1 MAGGVKS
8 SLSKLRLVITG
19 SPRAVW
25 LTSFFAVAIIVLL
38 FFLWQQVQSVSRIL
52 LPVGHERTG
61 PDLSAIPSGNAQDVL
76 ILNSYHMG
84 YSWSDNEMD
93 GIIGTLRESHFSIRP
108 IVEYLDCK
116 RFPSMEHFDRLR
128 DLFTQKYHGRKFGV
142 VIAADN
148 PALRFALKYRP
159 QLFPGASIIFCG
171 INGFR
176 RDMIDGYDKV
186 TGVAELLDAGGTVNT
201 ALRLHPQTRQIEVVY
216 DYSITGLSTRRETE
230 EQLKDVSGAV
240 RIRYMENM
248 TTTELMRNL
257 RTLPPDSLV
266 LALSY
271 SLDKE
276 GHVFNLEKIAKLLSL
291 NSPVPVYGLHEERLG
306 YGIVGGS
313 LLGGRPQGVRA
324 GEIAL
329 RILSGTPVSEI
340 PVDLKS
346 PTRMMFDYNQLVRFG
361 IPLSSLP
368 TGSVIVNKPVSFF
381 AQYRALA
388 VTTVLLILVLVSGVL
403 ILGVNI
409 YRRRIA
415 EEARIDSERNFKTLF
430 ESAGDA
436 IFIEDMDERCID
448 ANEEAA
454 RSTGYSRAEL
464 RALSLRD
471 ITEPAFLGTL
481 AESRKGLL
489 GAGRAFFEAVHM
501 TKEGKSFPVELNC
514 RLIDYSG
521 KRAVLAVAR
530 DISERIGAEK
540 EQRYLQAQLLQSRK
554 MESVGRLAGGV
565 AHDFNNILTSI
576 LGYCEILMSD
586 IPAGHPMSKQLD
598 IIRSAGERGAGLTR
612 QLLAFSRKQVL
623 QMKSADLNAII
634 ENMAK
639 MISRIIG
646 EDIRFELRLKPVKNI
661 LADTGQIE
669 QVLMNLIAN
678 ARDAMPDGGRLLIE
692 TGNELLDRRYAEAHE
707 GVRPGIHVM
716 LAVSDT
722 GRGMSAEMKERI
734 FEPFFTTKGT
744 GKGTG
749 LGLATVYG
757 IVRQHNGHI
766 HVDSEPGRGTS
777 FKVYLPATD
786 ESVQPD
792 EQLQSGPPAHGKE
805 TLLVVDDDAMIVE
818 MIEKMLQ
825 PLGYTVL
832 TANGSEEALAINGQY
847 EKEIHVLLTDVIMQ
861 SMNGRE
867 LSDALKQRRPGMST
881 IFMSGYT
888 DNIIAHK
895 GVLEPGM
902 VLLQKPL
909 TQRLLARSIREV
921 IDRSR

>member
-1 MAGGVKS
+1 
-8 SLSKLRLVITG
+8 
-19 SPRAVW
+19 
-25 LTSFFAVAIIVLL
+25 
-38 FFLWQQVQSVSRIL
+38 
-52 LPVGHERTG
+52 
-61 PDLSAIPSGNAQDVL
+61 
-76 ILNSYHMG
+76 MG

-93 GIIGTLRESHFSIRP
+93 GIIGTLRESDLGLRP

-116 RFPSMEHFDRLR
+116 RFPLMEHFDRIS
-128 DLFTQKYHGRKFGV
+128 DLFEQKYRGRKFEV

-148 PALRFALKYRP
+148 PALRFALKNRP
-159 QLFPGASIIFCG
+159 RLFPGAAIVFCG

-176 RDMIDGYDKV
+176 REMIDGYENV
-186 TGVAELLDAGGTVNT
+186 TGVAELLDAEGTVKT
-201 ALRLHPQTRQIEVVY
+201 ALGLHPDTRQIVVVH
-216 DYSITGLSTRRETE
+216 DYSITGLSARWETE
-230 EQLKDVSGAV
+230 AQLKAVSGAV

-248 TTTELMRNL
+248 TTAELMQNL
-257 RTLPPDSLV
+257 RTLRPHSLV

-276 GHVFNLEKIAKLLSL
+276 GHVINHEKIAKLLSI
-291 NSPVPVYGLHEERLG
+291 NSRVPVYGLHEERLG

-324 GEIAL
+324 AEIAL
-329 RILSGTPVSEI
+329 KIISGTPAQEI

-368 TGSVIVNKPVSFF
+368 GGSMIVNKPVSFF
-381 AQYRALA
+381 GQYRALA
-388 VTTVLLILVLVSGVL
+388 VTTVLLIVVLVSGVL
-403 ILGVNI
+403 VLGVNI
-409 YRRRIA
+409 YRRRVA
-415 EEARIDSERNFKTLF
+415 EEARIDSERIFKTLF
-430 ESAGDA
+430 ESAADA
-436 IFIEDMDERCID
+436 IFIGDMEGRCVE

-464 RALSLRD
+464 KRRSLKD
-471 ITEPAFLGTL
+471 FTEPSFHGVL
-481 AESRKGLL
+481 AENLTGLM
-489 GAGRAFFEAVHM
+489 GAGRACFESLHM

-530 DISERIGAEK
+530 DISARRKAE
-540 EQRYLQAQLLQSRK
+540 EDQRLLQLQLLQSRK

-576 LGYCEILMSD
+576 LGYCELLMSEF
-586 IPAGHPMSKQLD
+586 PAGHPMVKQLD
-598 IIRSAGERGAGLTR
+598 VIRKSGERGASLTR

-623 QMKSADLNAII
+623 QMKPVDLNAII
-634 ENMAK
+634 ENMAR
-639 MISRIIG
+639 MVSRIIE
-646 EDIRFELRLKPVKNI
+646 EDIRVELRLKTVKNV
-661 LADTGQIE
+661 LADQGQIE

-692 TGNELLDRRYAEAHE
+692 TENELLDRRYAETHE
-707 GVRPGIHVM
+707 GLRPGIHVM

-744 GKGTG
+744 GAGTG

-766 HVDSEPGRGTS
+766 RVESEPDRGTS
-777 FKVYLPATD
+777 FKVYLPATE
-786 ESVQPD
+786 ESIV
-792 EQLQSGPPAHGKE
+792 SGNQFRGAVPARGSE
-805 TLLVVDDDAMIVE
+805 TILVVDDDATIVE
-818 MIEKMLQ
+818 MIEKTLR
-825 PLGYTVL
+825 PLGYSVL
-832 TANGSEEALAINGQY
+832 TANGSEEALAISERY
-847 EKEIHVLLTDVIMQ
+847 EKEIRLLLTDVIMQ

-867 LSDALKQRRPGMST
+867 LSVAIKQRRPGVRT

-888 DNIIAHK
+888 DNLIARK
-895 GVLEPGM
+895 GVLDPGA
-902 VLLQKPL
+902 VLLQKPF
-909 TQRLLARSIREV
+909 TQGLLARSIREV
-921 IDRSR
+921 IDGDGEAKEDAPVNQGGSDR